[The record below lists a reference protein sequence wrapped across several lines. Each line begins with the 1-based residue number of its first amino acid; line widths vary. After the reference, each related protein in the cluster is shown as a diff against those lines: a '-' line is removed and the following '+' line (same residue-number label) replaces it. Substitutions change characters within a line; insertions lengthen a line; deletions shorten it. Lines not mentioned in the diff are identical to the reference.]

1 MSQVQK
7 RCLTA
12 ILLSLLLLFLCCAAA
27 GADTIS
33 GNKSVKV
40 ILKYISD
47 NHPTELTLEGVKLKP
62 TELLQIKQALPE
74 GAEFHFT
81 TNWAGSVTFSDDVV
95 ELDLRPRKGQVL
107 ASDLEAIVLVCP
119 NVKVID
125 NSNKSSPT
133 NKDIIPLIEKYPDV
147 QFEWRVDLGK
157 GHHVSTKATAYS
169 TFNHINSKKELT
181 SKNLE
186 MLKYCPRLKALDL
199 GHNKIDSLDFLQYV
213 PDLELLIIG
222 QNLVSDITPIGQLKH
237 LQYAELFLNSFSDIT
252 PLANCKELL
261 DLNLTATNVNDLSAL
276 DEVTTLE
283 RLWVNSCKKLPQS
296 AVDHFKQLHP
306 NCEVDFKL
314 SHGAMRDGWREHPRY
329 KHYIWCLKKYR
340 WIPFNE
346 PLPAK

>member
-1 MSQVQK
+1 MKHNQ
-7 RCLTA
+7 RRFLTG
-12 ILLSLLLLFLCCAAA
+12 ILLALILLCACCVSAC
-27 GADTIS
+27 ADTLS

-47 NHPTELTLEGVKLKP
+47 NHPTSLTLEGVRLKP
-62 TELLQIKQALPE
+62 TELLQVKQALPE

-81 TNWAGSVTFSDDVV
+81 TNWAGSLTFSDDVV

-107 ASDLEAIVLVCP
+107 AADMEAIIQVCP
-119 NVKVID
+119 NVRVID

-157 GHHVSTKATAYS
+157 GHHISTKATAYS
-169 TFNHINSKKELT
+169 TFNHVNGKKALT

-199 GHNKIDSLDFLQYV
+199 GHNKIDSLDFLKYV

-222 QNLVSDITPIGQLKH
+222 HNLVRDITPIGQLKH
-237 LQYAELFLNSFSDIT
+237 LQYAELFLGGFSDIT
-252 PLANCKELL
+252 PLANCTELL

-276 DEVTTLE
+276 DNVTTLE

-306 NCEVDFKL
+306 NCEVVYKA
-314 SHGAMRDGWREHPRY
+314 SHGATTDGWREHPRY

-340 WIPFNE
+340 WVPFSE